1 MKLYFVSDDAF
12 FLLGAESIS
21 SGMVNMSSET
31 IKVTTPQFTRY
42 FEENDVIFL
51 AINSGMVK
59 EFILNNQTIKK
70 CHLILIYNHPITFSA
85 HGAYPWVMP
94 KNITRSDLVSVIHRV
109 KMAPPVRREIVRR
122 KVFEVFERLCN
133 GWSIDE
139 IAKCL
144 DMGPKY
150 VNYIKRCSYLRYG
163 LTNCNA
169 TATLVCRDICLLKE
183 II

>member
-1 MKLYFVSDDAF
+1 MKVYFISDDTY
-12 FLLGAESIS
+12 FLQGAESIV
-21 SGMVNMSSET
+21 SGMANMCSET
-31 IKVTTPQFTRY
+31 IQVTKPQFIKY
-42 FEENDVIFL
+42 FDDNDVIFL

-85 HGAYPWVMP
+85 HGAYPWVIP
-94 KNITRSDLVSVIHRV
+94 KNITCSDLVRVIHRV
-109 KMAPPVRREIVRR
+109 KMAPPVKREIVRR
-122 KVFEVFERLCN
+122 KVFEVFDRLCH
-133 GWSIDE
+133 GWSNDE
-139 IAKCL
+139 IATRL
-144 DMGPKY
+144 NMGPKY

-169 TATLVCRDICLLKE
+169 AATLVCRDICLLKE